1 MFLSLDV
8 LCTVYISRLLSAAAG
23 VGGRQIKGPSIGIAP
38 PLFDAP
44 GE

>member
-8 LCTVYISRLLSAAAG
+8 LCTVYISAAAG